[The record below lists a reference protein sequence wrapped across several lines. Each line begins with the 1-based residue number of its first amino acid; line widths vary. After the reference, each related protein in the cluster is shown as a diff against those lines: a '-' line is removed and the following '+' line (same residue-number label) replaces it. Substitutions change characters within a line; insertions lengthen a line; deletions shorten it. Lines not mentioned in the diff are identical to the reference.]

1 MLILTRLV
9 LTDTLFRCMLQ
20 SIYRQDKS
28 LGADGEAVAE
38 IRVIQEIPMEPDKFC
53 NFHSAGERRTEKSG
67 ALPTQKTGGPTSHR
81 LGQKVG

>member
-38 IRVIQEIPMEPDKFC
+38 IE
-53 NFHSAGERRTEKSG
+53 SYRRYLWS
-67 ALPTQKTGGPTSHR
+67 PTSFAISIVQEKEEQKKAVHYPHR
-81 LGQKVG
+81 KQEDLHHID